1 MFLSNKQ
8 RKLGLDSWL
17 LIVGSSLLVI
27 SSVLSLA
34 YLPLFLNKR
43 ISEIEWVSDS
53 AREEID
59 RLNSAFQQ
67 KESLDLQS
75 LILRLDLDKLLL
87 DYPDDSTLIV
97 ERKSEVIE
105 IELMALNVMGQSVLD
120 DDEYQQKA
128 LQWETMTY
136 GQIQIEQDVILQ
148 EFGNLKQFYNEQ
160 VIENEPVIIA
170 TLNLKDNI
178 LYVTPLLF
186 IGGTI
191 LSQISAFRRH
201 MRKD

>member
-1 MFLSNKQ
+1 MSNKQ
-8 RKLGLDSWL
+8 RKLGIDSWL

-59 RLNSAFQQ
+59 RLNSAYQQ
-67 KESLDLQS
+67 KESLDLES

-87 DYPDDSTLIV
+87 DYPEDSPLIV
-97 ERKSEVIE
+97 ERKT
-105 IELMALNVMGQSVLD
+105 ELIQTELSALNVMGQSVLD
-120 DDEYQQKA
+120 DNEYQQKA

-136 GQIQIEQDVILQ
+136 DQIQIEQDIIQ
-148 EFGNLKQFYNEQ
+148 QKFGDSKQFYNTQ
-160 VIENEPVIIA
+160 ITENEPVIIA
-170 TLNLKDNI
+170 TLNSKDNI

-186 IGGTI
+186 IFGTI

-201 MRKD
+201 IRKD